1 MMIAAASGDWGLGW
15 HRSSTN
21 RLVYGLYVV
30 GAAAVLP
37 ASLLLV
43 SGLLRAM

>member
-1 MMIAAASGDWGLGW
+1 MMIAAASGDRGLGW